1 MHGRRHF
8 DPRRPLTA
16 AAPMSTL
23 SDATRDL
30 MRHRLYVVLAAVF
43 LTALL
48 VANMVGGKFF
58 HLGDLGISCGVI
70 PFPITFLLTDVV
82 NEYYGRRGARFLT
95 LVGMAMLVFAFV
107 VLQVACALPP
117 AANTPIAQDAFVAV
131 FGMSPRFFAA
141 SILAY
146 LLGQLIDIQAF
157 TWFKRITHERRLW
170 LRATGSTAISQVFDT
185 LVVNITALYGVT
197 SATGAPIALTTIL
210 GWAGMAYLYKMV
222 VAVVLTPLLY
232 VAHAVVT
239 DRLGLRPADV
249 DGPAP
254 AG

>member
-1 MHGRRHF
+1 MFPPSNPMLADAGRE
-8 DPRRPLTA
+8 L
-16 AAPMSTL
+16 L
-23 SDATRDL
+23 
-30 MRHRLYVVLAAVF
+30 RHRLFVVLAAVF

-48 VANMVGGKFF
+48 VANMIGGKFF
-58 HLGDLGISCGVI
+58 HIGELGISCGVI

-95 LVGMAMLVFAFV
+95 LVGMGMLVFAFV
-107 VLQVACALPP
+107 VLQIACALPP

-157 TWFKRITHERRLW
+157 AWFKRITQERRLW

-185 LVVNITALYGVT
+185 LVVNILALYGA
-197 SATGAPIALTTIL
+197 SAATGEPIALSTIL
-210 GWAGMAYLYKMV
+210 GWAGMAYVYKMI

-239 DRLGLRPADV
+239 DRFGQRPAAV
-249 DGPAP
+249 D
-254 AG
+254 AGRD